1 MALSI
6 FTSLCSC
13 FQNFPSLP
21 PHTLHSVDNPPTP
34 PFLSLTSVPA
44 VPEKERS
51 VGKQSAGT
59 RLSPPPQWGQPE
71 LTTRRSHPGEER
83 LRAPSSLGGTLY
95 PAQSQDG
102 RHRGGKP
109 RAGRAPS
116 RERDRRPPGV
126 PRPGS
131 AQEGRGPPPRAAES
145 RARDPGVA
153 GADAALDTCA
163 AGAGQGHGLG
173 RVRTGPR
180 PGQVRADSR
189 RRSPPHTGSPPAA
202 GRTPARSPP
211 PRTYTA
217 GAPGPEQEP
226 TAWRAAEPSS
236 LCGRSPYSELALPTG
251 GRAGTLLRMRGA
263 PLRPGDQAPT
273 EGIADVQNYLLAV
286 EVLLLQ
292 AWKQARAV

>member
-1 MALSI
+1 M
-6 FTSLCSC
+6 
-13 FQNFPSLP
+13 
-21 PHTLHSVDNPPTP
+21 
-34 PFLSLTSVPA
+34 
-44 VPEKERS
+44 
-51 VGKQSAGT
+51 AGT
-59 RLSPPPQWGQPE
+59 
-71 LTTRRSHPGEER
+71 
-83 LRAPSSLGGTLY
+83 
-95 PAQSQDG
+95 
-102 RHRGGKP
+102 GGKP
-109 RAGRAPS
+109 RAGRAPR

-145 RARDPGVA
+145 RARDPRVA

-236 LCGRSPYSELALPTG
+236 LCGRSPYSELALPTD

-263 PLRPGDQAPT
+263 SPGPGSAPGFTRDAEGRREGEERGERRGEGKGGKGQQIPGESLPSWGATPRRVCVSAPLSNPLEARCSNFNAPA
-273 EGIADVQNYLLAV
+273 G
-286 EVLLLQ
+286 
-292 AWKQARAV
+292 ARQDP